1 MSTFEKLR
9 LAAQAVR
16 QVMPEAKVWSSPE
29 SREGESLLDAGKF
42 QEAERCFLRVA
53 GELKSRSAIRP
64 PHGHVLVCLA
74 TAQFKLNKFR
84 DAWIT
89 ADAVRELLTGQK
101 QKPST
106 PLSGALDLLG
116 RMKAEEGEL
125 DEALELFTEALET
138 QKAVLPLDVPAI
150 VGRTCHLAGAMQRK
164 GRLDEAVSMLETVLD
179 QADRSLGKVH
189 PATADC
195 LIQLGECETE
205 RGRHATARAHLER
218 ALRIHQEL
226 NGVESETAIRDLH
239 LLAVAAQAAE
249 DLEAAVG
256 YYETALALRERQL
269 GASATGSAEI
279 LMKIAGVQTDM
290 GRYGPAMELLQQ
302 AVGKLEGVRDPGL
315 SHALERLGEVYAAC
329 GRFED
334 ADVSLRKARR
344 LYEQNPN
351 YYAAALEANTR
362 MLGRIQTYLP
372 KGEQPSIF
380 QEAAM
385 FQPAA
390 EEGMAPS
397 FPPAFSGG
405 SDLGAVLE
413 PGAGI
418 SETFSAGISDVPV
431 AHMAPPLP
439 ATSPFGPAPSL
450 APRIPSAPRLAQESQ
465 TIPNL
470 WKADPMSE
478 ALGLSVLAVP
488 EAPTPNP
495 WTTDQMSEEIALP
508 AFTPSSAPA
517 QSGPRKLQGWDQMTF
532 EYVSLPE

>member
-16 QVMPEAKVWSSPE
+16 QVMPEAKVWSSAE
-29 SREGESLLDAGKF
+29 SREGESLLEAGKF
-42 QEAERCFLRVA
+42 HEAERCFLRIV
-53 GELKSRSAIRP
+53 GDLKARAAIRP

-89 ADAVRELLTGQK
+89 ADAVRELLSGQK

-106 PLSGALDLLG
+106 PLSSSLDLLG

-150 VGRTCHLAGAMQRK
+150 VDRTCHLAGAMQRK
-164 GRLDEAVSMLETVLD
+164 GRLDEATGLLETVLD
-179 QADRSLGKVH
+179 QADHSLGKVH

-205 RGRHATARAHLER
+205 RGRHATARGYLER

-226 NGVESETAIRDLH
+226 NGAESETSIRDLH

-269 GASATGSAEI
+269 GASASGSAEI

-315 SHALERLGEVYAAC
+315 SQALERLGEVYAAC

-362 MLGRIQTYLP
+362 MLGRIQAYLP
-372 KGEQPSIF
+372 KGEQASVF
-380 QEAAM
+380 KEAEM
-385 FQPAA
+385 FQPVSS
-390 EEGMAPS
+390 EEGMLPS
-397 FPPAFSGG
+397 FPAAFSDGPE
-405 SDLGAVLE
+405 LGAVLE

-418 SETFSAGISDVPV
+418 SEMFPAGISDAP
-431 AHMAPPLP
+431 AGLAAPPLP
-439 ATSPFGPAPSL
+439 ATSPFGPASSL
-450 APRIPSAPRLAQESQ
+450 APRIPSGPRAAPESSP
-465 TIPNL
+465 IPNL
-470 WKADPMSE
+470 WKVDP
-478 ALGLSVLAVP
+478 
-488 EAPTPNP
+488 
-495 WTTDQMSEEIALP
+495 MSEEIALP
-508 AFTPSSAPA
+508 VFNAPSGAA
-517 QSGPRKLQGWDQMTF
+517 QSGPGKLQGWDQMTF
-532 EYVSLPE
+532 EYVALSD

>member
-1 MSTFEKLR
+1 MEIFRSDADGGVSLMSTFEKLR

-29 SREGESLLDAGKF
+29 SREGESLLEAGKF
-42 QEAERCFLRVA
+42 QEAERCFLRIV
-53 GELKSRSAIRP
+53 GDLKSRSAIRP

-89 ADAVRELLTGQK
+89 ADAVRELLSGQK

-106 PLSGALDLLG
+106 PLSISLDLLG

-150 VGRTCHLAGAMQRK
+150 VDRTCHLAGAMQRK
-164 GRLDEAVSMLETVLD
+164 GRLDEAVSSLEVVLD
-179 QADRSLGKVH
+179 QADHSLGKVH
-189 PATADC
+189 PAIADC

-205 RGRHATARAHLER
+205 RGRHATARAYLER

-226 NGVESETAIRDLH
+226 NGAESETAIRDLH

-269 GASATGSAEI
+269 GASAAGSAEI

-302 AVGKLEGVRDPGL
+302 AVGKLEGVRDPG
-315 SHALERLGEVYAAC
+315 EVYAAC

-351 YYAAALEANTR
+351 FYAAALEANTR
-362 MLGRIQTYLP
+362 MLARIQSYLP
-372 KGEQPSIF
+372 KGDQPSIF
-380 QEAAM
+380 KEPDM
-385 FQPAA
+385 FQPASP
-390 EEGMAPS
+390 EEGMPPA
-397 FPPAFSGG
+397 FPPAFSEGP
-405 SDLGAVLE
+405 DLGAVVE
-413 PGAGI
+413 PGGGI
-418 SETFSAGISDVPV
+418 SEMFPADMPDSPGVL
-431 AHMAPPLP
+431 MAPPP
-439 ATSPFGPAPSL
+439 TATSPFGPAPSL
-450 APRIPSAPRLAQESQ
+450 APRIPSGPRLASESS
-465 TIPNL
+465 PPPSL
-470 WKADPMSE
+470 WKTDPLSGE
-478 ALGLSVLAVP
+478 A
-488 EAPTPNP
+488 
-495 WTTDQMSEEIALP
+495 ALP
-508 AFTPSSAPA
+508 AFNSPSGGL
-517 QSGPRKLQGWDQMTF
+517 QNGPRKLQGWDQMTF
-532 EYVSLPE
+532 EYVPLSD